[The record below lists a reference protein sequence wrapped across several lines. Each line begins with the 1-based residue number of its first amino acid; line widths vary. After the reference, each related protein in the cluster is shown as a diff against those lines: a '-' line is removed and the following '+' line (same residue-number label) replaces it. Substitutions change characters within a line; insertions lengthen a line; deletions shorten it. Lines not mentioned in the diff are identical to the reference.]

1 MEFMKKRKFL
11 FTLSSGAVHDQ
22 DRNIRLV
29 QDLIA
34 FAHAKRTKFALIIN
48 PRCVNDNHRAKRQQF
63 HGFVY
68 RIRRSSHHRR
78 NDRKIL
84 PGHSIDHTRFPG
96 ISFSKKTDMYPF
108 RSRCLIHSHN
118 SSSFAFEKRL
128 QKIIRK
134 NRKNLLQYFKL

>member
-48 PRCVNDNHRAKRQQF
+48 PRCINDDHRTKWQQF

-84 PGHSIDHTRFPG
+84 PGHSIDNTRFPG
-96 ISFSKKTDMYPF
+96 VPFSKKTDMYTF

-118 SSSFAFEKRL
+118 SSPFTLK
-128 QKIIRK
+128 KITENNPKKQGKFTAI
-134 NRKNLLQYFKL
+134 F